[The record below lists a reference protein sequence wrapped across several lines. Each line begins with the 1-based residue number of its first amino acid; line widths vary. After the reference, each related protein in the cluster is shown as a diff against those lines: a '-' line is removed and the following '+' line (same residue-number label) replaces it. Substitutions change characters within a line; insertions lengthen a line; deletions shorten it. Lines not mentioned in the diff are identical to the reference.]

1 MRAINGGSDLF
12 QSTLV
17 ILGDSLGM
25 NWPVGLFDREKNS
38 DVNSGLEAA
47 AIERGAISI
56 VYGTSLNKKLRAS
69 KMRKNSFKSSVC
81 RFEPVYRAGSDIE
94 ILILSRH

>member
-1 MRAINGGSDLF
+1 MGDP
-12 QSTLV
+12 
-17 ILGDSLGM
+17 LGKNLS
-25 NWPVGLFDREKNS
+25 VGPLDREKNS

-56 VYGTSLNKKLRAS
+56 VYGTSLDRKLRAS